1 MRVSVDI
8 ILGFVPSDCGCV
20 SSLLA
25 VSVTFFGCLRDLVLA
40 VDSRVRLIVLESE
53 YAYACECGYHSR
65 GCPK

>member
-40 VDSRVRLIVLESE
+40 VDSRVLPVAAAGCNKDEVGSE
-53 YAYACECGYHSR
+53 ELC
-65 GCPK
+65 